1 MAAAVPPQP
10 SGRYPASC
18 VFATWHK
25 PQYGSSSSNTVTA
38 NQNREGPLAD
48 IVFGLLIA
56 VPALA
61 LIATFVVEKRRRRG
75 TGKSVR

>member
-1 MAAAVPPQP
+1 M
-10 SGRYPASC
+10 
-18 VFATWHK
+18 
-25 PQYGSSSSNTVTA
+25 
-38 NQNREGPLAD
+38 AD